1 MFSIGDSVRVK
12 APFTE
17 SYPGQYVV
25 TGVNPETGAY
35 QIDGVDFAGEYL
47 EAAT

>member
-1 MFSIGDSVRVK
+1 MFSIGDAVRVR

-17 SYPGQYVV
+17 SYPGQYVI
-25 TGVNPETGAY
+25 TGITPATGAY

-47 EAAT
+47 EAVS